1 MSYGEIEQAV
11 IEIIASK
18 LKADAA
24 RIHPETRL
32 IEDLGA
38 DSMNSVEIPWDIA
51 DRFLI
56 YVGDNDIQGA
66 RTVGDIV
73 RLVAD
78 ALHVDRPSPVE
89 A

>member
-18 LKADAA
+18 LNADAI
-24 RIHPETRL
+24 RVRPETRL

-38 DSMNSVEIPWDIA
+38 DSMNSVEIPWEIA
-51 DRFLI
+51 DKFLI
-56 YVGDNDIQGA
+56 YIGDSDIQGA
-66 RTVGDIV
+66 RTVRDIV

-78 ALHVDRPSPVE
+78 ALHVEQPSTVE